1 MYRRR
6 RRPEQEIHFSFDS
19 FLDLVA
25 NVVGIIIR
33 LILVAWVGAR
43 TYTGVFHPPD
53 GSKPTTTKSKAV
65 APSPEVLSEEQA
77 LEQARRRLAAAESAL
92 LEHLHK
98 QDELHTRQSEAV
110 RQLAALD
117 NEAHKFEKE
126 AADLDG
132 RRQQLEKGHH
142 RPNCRSRRCAGID
155 KLAKHVGLR
164 RLPPAKK
171 LLRYQTPVAQAVQS
185 EELSFECRRGRVTFL
200 DVEGLLREV
209 HPGLRSRVER
219 LRTQWQVDGETGAC
233 GAFRLRYVVSR
244 QRGMLDAVGGP
255 TRPASSATGWTV
267 GWRCRSGRG
276 AARRWPRLR
285 PGSEFRRIVDRLD
298 AEQTAVTFWVY
309 PDSFATY
316 RELRDYLLRR
326 DVLVA
331 GRPLPDDMPIASSR
345 PAAPFRRAGEE
356 GLRLVLFSGN
366 RDNPQSP
373 RRGAGRWPAWSM
385 AGQRPAPRWAG
396 QRPAWSMAGQRPAP
410 RWADQRPAW
419 SMAGQRPA
427 PRRGKEKKRVMR
439 GYLRGAMSA
448 SFSVS
453 WWSCRSSTTGPSTP
467 TQSTACSGA
476 RPRLPQRPDDRRR
489 FQGTPYGSGHS
500 HCRQPPGRIS
510 RPRPGADVLQSPYH
524 QGE

>member
-53 GSKPTTTKSKAV
+53 GSKARTTKSDAKV
-65 APSPEVLSEEQA
+65 PSPEVLSEEQA

-98 QDELHTRQSEAV
+98 EDELRSRQSEAV
-110 RQLAALD
+110 RQLGVLD
-117 NEAHKFEKE
+117 DEARKFEKE

-132 RRQQLEKGHH
+132 RRQQLEKGRHQAEL
-142 RPNCRSRRCAGID
+142 SLAEVRRRID
-155 KLAKHVGLR
+155 KLAKDVVELR

-209 HPGLRSRVER
+209 HQGLRSRVER

-255 TRPASSATGWTV
+255 DPSGQFRYGLDSWVAVPV
-267 GWRCRSGRG
+267 VEGRG
-276 AARRWPRLR
+276 ETLAAALR
-285 PGSEFRRIVDRLD
+285 PGSEFRCIVDRID

-345 PAAPFRRAGEE
+345 
-356 GLRLVLFSGN
+356 SGTVS
-366 RDNPQSP
+366 Q
-373 RRGAGRWPAWSM
+373 
-385 AGQRPAPRWAG
+385 GQ
-396 QRPAWSMAGQRPAP
+396 
-410 RWADQRPAW
+410 
-419 SMAGQRPA
+419 
-427 PRRGKEKKRVMR
+427 
-439 GYLRGAMSA
+439 
-448 SFSVS
+448 
-453 WWSCRSSTTGPSTP
+453 
-467 TQSTACSGA
+467 
-476 RPRLPQRPDDRRR
+476 
-489 FQGTPYGSGHS
+489 
-500 HCRQPPGRIS
+500 
-510 RPRPGADVLQSPYH
+510 
-524 QGE
+524 